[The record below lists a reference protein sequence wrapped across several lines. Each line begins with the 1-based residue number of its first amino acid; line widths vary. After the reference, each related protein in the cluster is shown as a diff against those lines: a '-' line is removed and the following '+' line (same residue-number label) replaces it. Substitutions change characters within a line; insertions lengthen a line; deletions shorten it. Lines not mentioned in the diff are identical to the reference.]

1 MYTIVTVCPHCS
13 SYQLAD
19 GLLIHKQVRCS
30 KCGGDFACAKKLGP
44 ILWVREAKMDIAN
57 GGFEKV
63 VSRVLFT
70 YGLAVPPSS
79 QSTVLAHMGI
89 TMSLGMTRDVVM
101 HIGPDRYPA
110 CMTYFEDKKG
120 EPKLHFKWKM
130 EDTIALAL
138 KNAMPKAYAHFVIN
152 RNKDFLAGVSV
163 VVTLAE
169 KTAEFNLEIRD
180 SNDKKPDPDRTSA
193 RITARTELESAI
205 HNLEVRDL
213 LQELGNV

>member
-13 SYQLAD
+13 TYQLAD
-19 GLLIHKQVRCS
+19 GLLIHKKVRCS
-30 KCGGDFACAKKLGP
+30 KCGGDFACVKKLGP
-44 ILWVREAKMDIAN
+44 ILWVREAKEDIAN
-57 GGFEKV
+57 GGFEKI

-79 QSTVLAHMGI
+79 QSTMLAHMGI

-110 CMTYFEDKKG
+110 CMTYFEGKKG

-130 EDTIALAL
+130 EDSIALAL

-180 SNDKKPDPDRTSA
+180 SNDKKPEPDRTSA
-193 RITARTELESAI
+193 RIAARTELESAI